1 MSTRV
6 FVPADST
13 ARSLGADAVAE
24 AVAAADPTIDLRRT
38 GSRGLYWLEPL
49 VEIETAAGRLG
60 FGPLDAERAGRLFAA
75 GAPAADHP
83 DCLGL
88 VEELPALQVQQ
99 RLTLARVGLIEP
111 LSLKQFE
118 HHGGFAGLRRAR
130 ALTPAEIVAEVTNSG
145 LRGRGGAA
153 FPTGVKWRTVL
164 DAEGAQKYVVCNADE
179 GDSGTFADR
188 MIMESDPYLLIEGMC
203 IAALAVGASR
213 GYIYCRAEYPQA
225 VANLSEAIRLVEA
238 AGHLDGFRLE
248 VREGAGAY
256 ICGEETSLLESL
268 EGKRGMVRYRPPLPA
283 IAGLFGK
290 PTVMNNVI
298 SLATAPIILARGAEH
313 HRRFGVG
320 RSLGTLTVQ
329 LSGNV
334 RRGGLFEVPFGMT
347 LRQVLEGLGGG
358 TASGRPIKA
367 VQAGGPLGAYIPPK
381 HFDTPLDYESFQAI
395 GAMIGHGGLVV
406 FDDKADL
413 GALARYALEFCA
425 EESCGKCTPCRIGAV
440 RGVEVVDRIRNG
452 EQAAENRILLKDL
465 CHTMID
471 GSLCGLGGM
480 APLPVLSVMEHFAE
494 EL

>member
-1 MSTRV
+1 MSATV

-13 ARSLGADAVAE
+13 ARSLGADAVAA

-49 VEIETAAGRLG
+49 LEVATAAGRIG
-60 FGPLDAERAGRLFAA
+60 FGPLDAGQAGRLCAE

-83 DCLGL
+83 HCLGL
-88 VEELPALQVQQ
+88 VEELPALRAQR
-99 RLTLARVGLIEP
+99 RLTMARVGVIEP
-111 LSLKQFE
+111 LSLKQFQD
-118 HHGGFAGLRRAR
+118 HGGFAGLRCAR
-130 ALTPAEIVAEVTNSG
+130 RMAPAEIVEEVANSG

-153 FPTGVKWRTVL
+153 FPTGVKWRTAL
-164 DAEGAQKYVVCNADE
+164 EAQADRKYVVCNADE

-213 GYIYCRAEYPQA
+213 GYIYCRAEYPDA
-225 VANLSEAIRLVEA
+225 IATLSEAVRLAEA
-238 AGHLDGFRLE
+238 AGHLGGLRLE

-268 EGKRGMVRYRPPLPA
+268 EGKRGLVRYRPPLPA
-283 IAGLFGK
+283 VAGLFGR
-290 PTVMNNVI
+290 PTVVNNVV
-298 SLATAPIILARGAEH
+298 SLATAPIILAEGAER

-320 RSLGTLTVQ
+320 RSAGTLTVQ
-329 LSGNV
+329 LSGNI

-347 LRQVLEGLGGG
+347 LRRLLEDLGGG

-367 VQAGGPLGAYIPPK
+367 VQAGGPLGAYVPPR

-395 GAMIGHGGLVV
+395 GAMLGHGGLVV
-406 FDDKADL
+406 FDDRADL

-440 RGVEVVDRIRNG
+440 RGVEVVERIRRG
-452 EQAAENRILLKDL
+452 QRAAENRILLKDL
-465 CHTMID
+465 CRTMID